1 MMRVPQLGRHR
12 SALAT
17 VGAVV
22 AVVAV
27 VAGVAVASGGYAAQR
42 MDLGDASVWV
52 VNDDLQSV
60 GRAPSR
66 IGAQCHVM
74 PPPRYVC

>member
-22 AVVAV
+22 AVGCSGAAGECHRDGHDADQAPHRPVSVKNTGAV
-27 VAGVAVASGGYAAQR
+27 GVS
-42 MDLGDASVWV
+42 SV
-52 VNDDLQSV
+52 LAI
-60 GRAPSR
+60 RALS
-66 IGAQCHVM
+66 A
-74 PPPRYVC
+74 